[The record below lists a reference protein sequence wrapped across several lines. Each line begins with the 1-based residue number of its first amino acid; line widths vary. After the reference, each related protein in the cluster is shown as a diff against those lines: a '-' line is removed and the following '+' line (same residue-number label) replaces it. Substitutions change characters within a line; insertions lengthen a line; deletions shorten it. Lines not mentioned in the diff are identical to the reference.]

1 MRFQSF
7 GRLLISTCLAFGGLE
22 IQASKPMVDVPL
34 AWKPTSTIQD
44 FRLQPIDL
52 NQLRGIRIAI
62 APFTSSCS
70 DSALIGENREDEA
83 HPKTVRTKADV
94 PAFVTDQFNEVMKEM
109 GLPLADKAGPAN
121 LQLKGEIINFK
132 VIERNTYV
140 GDIRIKLTLSKDS
153 EIAWEGLATG
163 QAKRFG
169 RSYKLEN
176 YQEVLSDSLLEAIA
190 RVASSPAFLEGMTGR
205 RSAAPS
211 ATMPDMGFQDLDKTI
226 RENAQKVSPGNVFR
240 LAVLPFIQTGSER
253 YIDKGFGQFLTENII
268 STLGTVRPAVRLFE
282 RSRLDAV
289 LKEQALSNNGM
300 FSETEAKRLGE
311 LVPIDYVLTGTY
323 TKLDRTITMNARFID
338 VVSGEVALSFASGM
352 PMSPELESLF
362 ASK

>member
-1 MRFQSF
+1 
-7 GRLLISTCLAFGGLE
+7 
-22 IQASKPMVDVPL
+22 
-34 AWKPTSTIQD
+34 
-44 FRLQPIDL
+44 
-52 NQLRGIRIAI
+52 
-62 APFTSSCS
+62 
-70 DSALIGENREDEA
+70 
-83 HPKTVRTKADV
+83 
-94 PAFVTDQFNEVMKEM
+94 
-109 GLPLADKAGPAN
+109 
-121 LQLKGEIINFK
+121 
-132 VIERNTYV
+132 
-140 GDIRIKLTLSKDS
+140 
-153 EIAWEGLATG
+153 
-163 QAKRFG
+163 
-169 RSYKLEN
+169 
-176 YQEVLSDSLLEAIA
+176 
-190 RVASSPAFLEGMTGR
+190 
-205 RSAAPS
+205 
-211 ATMPDMGFQDLDKTI
+211 MPDMGFQDLDKTI
-226 RENAQKVSPGNVFR
+226 RENAQKVSPGKVFR